1 MNEFEDLVEEREE
14 TYGNFQA
21 NAEAVQNVMR
31 TLRRVYQNN
40 EHSMHPAGLEG
51 IEMCIRKIVRL
62 LNGQTDHYDS
72 WTDAINYLMLAR
84 SYSARY
90 PEKGST
96 DE

>member
-14 TYGNFQA
+14 TYGSFET
-21 NAEAVQNVMR
+21 NAQAVQDIMR

-40 EHSMHPAGLEG
+40 EHSMPAAGLEG

-62 LNGQTDHYDS
+62 MNGQTDHYDS

-84 SYSARY
+84 RDSAKH
-90 PEKGST
+90 PE
-96 DE
+96 